1 MSSAWQ
7 STLDG
12 LREKGLER
20 VLRTVDGPVGA
31 RIDTPQGPKLLFCSN
46 DYLGLASH
54 PSLRESLCRAAEQY
68 GVGAAASRLVS
79 GNYRLHDELERRI
92 ATFVDSEDAVLFP
105 SGYQANVGGLSA
117 LVERGDVIFS
127 DELVHASIVDGCR
140 LSRASVNIFRHKDM
154 QHLEALLDQD
164 RSAGRRII
172 VTDAIFSMDG
182 DLAPLTKIHRLADKF
197 GALIYLDEAHS
208 LGIMGPNGR
217 GLAAAAG
224 LSDRIAIRVGTLGK
238 AFGVSGAFIACDRV
252 AARVL
257 RSRAR
262 SLMYTT
268 AAPPPLAAAAITAV
282 DLVCAADKARVKLKS
297 NISSLRVRAK
307 KLGLELAESHTAIQP
322 VIIGRAEHAVEISNR
337 LWDEGIF
344 VQAIRPPTVPP
355 GTSRLRI
362 TLSAAH
368 EKGDIDLL
376 LTTLFG
382 FLKDDLD
389 KKEPRS

>member
-1 MSSAWQ
+1 MGSAWQ
-7 STLDG
+7 TTLDG

-20 VLRTVDGPVGA
+20 LLRTVDGPAGPRVETT
-31 RIDTPQGPKLLFCSN
+31 DGPKLLFCSN
-46 DYLGLASH
+46 DYLGLAAH
-54 PSLRESLCRAAEQY
+54 PALVESLCNAARRC
-68 GVGAAASRLVS
+68 GVGAASSRLVS
-79 GNYRLHDELERRI
+79 GNHRLHGELEERL
-92 ATFVDSEDAVLFP
+92 AAFVDAEDAVLFP
-105 SGYQANVGGLSA
+105 SGYQANVGALSA

-140 LSRASVNIFRHKDM
+140 LSRAEVNIFRHRDTK
-154 QHLEALLDQD
+154 HLEALLDED

-172 VTDAIFSMDG
+172 VTDAVFSMDG
-182 DLAPLTKIHRLADKF
+182 DRAPLTALCRLADKYK
-197 GALIYLDEAHS
+197 ALVYLDEAHS
-208 LGIMGPNGR
+208 LGVLGPGGR
-217 GLAAAAG
+217 GLAVAEE
-224 LSDRIAIRVGTLGK
+224 LSDRVAVRVGTLGK

-282 DLVCAADKARVKLKS
+282 DLVLAADDARKKLLS
-297 NISSLRVRAK
+297 NVSMLRSRAK
-307 KLGLELAESHTAIQP
+307 KIGLELSESHSPIQP
-322 VIIGRAEHAVEISNR
+322 IIIGAAEHAVEISNR

-368 EKGDIDLL
+368 NEEDIDRLV
-376 LTTLFG
+376 TTLFG
-382 FLKDDLD
+382 SLKEDL
-389 KKEPRS
+389 